1 MERNG
6 GEMEGRREEEEGR
19 RDGEKEDEGVK
30 ALKVVGQ
37 PCGRAC
43 GRMDARMNLWM
54 ACGHPC
60 GPHGWPHESLDGIQR
75 LHAVNKRAFSSFSMH
90 SSS

>member
-30 ALKVVGQ
+30 ALKVVG
-37 PCGRAC
+37 
-43 GRMDARMNLWM
+43 
-54 ACGHPC
+54 
-60 GPHGWPHESLDGIQR
+60 
-75 LHAVNKRAFSSFSMH
+75 
-90 SSS
+90 